1 MGRAPGSAWACGA
14 LVLIVLAGCGSSGSG
29 VVRPPASTGA
39 PVTAAASTPGSV
51 PPTATSAQA
60 PPVNPTVSVTPS
72 RGLADHA
79 TVHVQGAGFSPG
91 EQLQVIQC
99 ADRGSATGPGDCNLS
114 SMLSVSSD
122 SSGRVSATLTV
133 LRGPFG
139 TNGVTCTAQQRCL
152 VSVTQASLRPSE
164 EADAPITFAP

>member
-39 PVTAAASTPGSV
+39 PVTPAASTPGSAL
-51 PPTATSAQA
+51 PTSTSAEVH
-60 PPVNPTVSVTPS
+60 VNPTVSVTPS
-72 RGLADHA
+72 RGLADQA

-99 ADRGSATGPGDCNLS
+99 ADRGGATGPGDCNLS

-122 SSGRVSATLTV
+122 SGGRVSATLTV

-139 TNGVTCTAQQRCL
+139 TNRVTCTAQQRCL